1 MRTSKNLTIL
11 TAGMLMLIWGAAIS
25 LAEDLSTW
33 RYGSP
38 GDVRRYG
45 NRLMQDT
52 SYNRQHRKGNQTYGR
67 DEAKAAYMDMM
78 FRAGSPELYRHTQ
91 PQAPQ
96 TNNYYYINNSD
107 DSPQYTIPPP
117 QKRRAATTWK
127 PKYPEALLPWP

>member
-11 TAGMLMLIWGAAIS
+11 TAGMLTLIWGAAIS
-25 LAEDLSTW
+25 LADDLSTW

-52 SYNRQHRKGNQTYGR
+52 NYNRQHRKGNQAYGR
-67 DEAKAAYMDMM
+67 SEARAAYMDMM
-78 FRAGSPELYRHTQ
+78 FRAGSPELYRYTQ

-96 TNNYYYINNSD
+96 VNIYMNNSAE
-107 DSPQYTIPPP
+107 SPQYTIPAP
-117 QKRRAATTWK
+117 QKRRAITTRK
-127 PKYPEALLPWP
+127 PNYPKALVP

>member
-11 TAGMLMLIWGAAIS
+11 TAGILMLIWGATIS
-25 LAEDLSTW
+25 LADDLSTW

-52 SYNRQHRKGNQTYGR
+52 SYSRQHRNGNQTYGR

-78 FRAGSPELYRHTQ
+78 FRAGSPELYRYTQ

-96 TNNYYYINNSD
+96 VKIYMNNSGE
-107 DSPQYTIPPP
+107 SSQYTIPSP
-117 QKRRAATTWK
+117 QKRRAITTWK
-127 PKYPEALLPWP
+127 PKYPKALVP